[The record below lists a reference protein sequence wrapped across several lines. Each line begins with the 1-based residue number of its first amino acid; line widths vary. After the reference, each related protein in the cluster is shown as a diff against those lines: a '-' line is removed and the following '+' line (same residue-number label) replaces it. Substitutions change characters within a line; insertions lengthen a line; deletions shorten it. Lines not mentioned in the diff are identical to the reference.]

1 KNPVRL
7 KGVLT
12 SVATNVVVSAG
23 SRVDGTDAA
32 PNARRG
38 SAVTTAG
45 QCTGN
50 AAEDAAGVVA
60 RSTNGGGLGA
70 VVGASGRGGGRSVQA
85 VLAAAAVRGSVHQ
98 DPNFPIKHTTSN
110 RPPFAAYP
118 DSFFVLRHEGD
129 RPLSGLGAYNGR
141 GVLIVTGSLGVGLLS
156 SFA

>member
-1 KNPVRL
+1 
-7 KGVLT
+7 
-12 SVATNVVVSAG
+12 AVSAG
-23 SRVDGTDAA
+23 SRVGGTDAA

-70 VVGASGRGGGRSVQA
+70 GAGAPARVAVPSVQA
-85 VLAAAAVRGSVHQ
+85 VLDTVAVRWSVLQ

-118 DSFFVLRHEGD
+118 DSFFVMRHEGD
-129 RPLSGLGAYNGR
+129 LTLS
-141 GVLIVTGSLGVGLLS
+141 
-156 SFA
+156 